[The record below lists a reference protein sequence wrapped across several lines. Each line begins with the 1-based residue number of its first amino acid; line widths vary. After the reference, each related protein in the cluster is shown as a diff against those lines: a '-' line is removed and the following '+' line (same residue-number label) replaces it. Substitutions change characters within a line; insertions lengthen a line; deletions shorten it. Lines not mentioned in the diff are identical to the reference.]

1 MKTSWD
7 ASSAHEEIR
16 SMVFHIK
23 QLASLSGWMALKR
36 EDLTQA
42 SEQPAADAK
51 ADQILRHNMKRL
63 FESNCFSQ

>member
-1 MKTSWD
+1 
-7 ASSAHEEIR
+7 
-16 SMVFHIK
+16 MVFHIK